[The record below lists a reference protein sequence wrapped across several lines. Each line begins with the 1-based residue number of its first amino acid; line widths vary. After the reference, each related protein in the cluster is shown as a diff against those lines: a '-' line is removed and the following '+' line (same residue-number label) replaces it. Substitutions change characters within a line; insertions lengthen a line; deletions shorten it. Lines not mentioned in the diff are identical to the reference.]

1 MDSLAVLVEHDWI
14 DAVNASSTIVIALF
28 TVAMFFVVKYQLR
41 ASKDIERAW
50 VMLTLGRDPLNSL
63 FLCENT
69 SKSGAS
75 ITSVTTTGFFQ
86 LMLQNDG
93 NGPVWVKQL
102 QARMILVDST
112 DELPNKPSLNKQDDQ
127 DWYPAP
133 FVETDSVRFTL
144 TTNGSRV
151 SKNLVVAYGKVIYLD
166 KFRETNSPCSLTVRL
181 ASRIHDSLSSATAE
195 LHRRL
200 PEFLPQKRGL

>member
-50 VMLTLGRDPLNSL
+50 VMPTLGRDPFNSL

-86 LMLQNDG
+86 LTLKNNG

-102 QARMILVDST
+102 QARVILVDST

-127 DWYPAP
+127 HWYPAP

-166 KFRETNSPCSLTVRL
+166 KFREERFSTFGFIIQDDHGNVERL
-181 ASRIHDSLSSATAE
+181 KSD
-195 LHRRL
+195 
-200 PEFLPQKRGL
+200 PEYNRNT